1 MPVKLA
7 TREEL
12 FRKLGHVCPSIDI
25 CSNVSRL
32 SCKTGLYTF
41 LPQPSCF
48 VSFDLFLSFILSN
61 FFWGG
66 PNSVFLFYLTNIR
79 YNPPCVIV
87 KKKKNRGQLLSSFST
102 CFSARRFLDKKT
114 ILFYLCFFV
123 LRWHRVVIS
132 CLVQESSPA
141 MCCSCSIQL
150 VPNGTHWTRQR
161 FIWTLV

>member
-79 YNPPCVIV
+79 YSPPCVIV
-87 KKKKNRGQLLSSFST
+87 KKKKTVGNYSLLFKPVLVHEDSWIRRQFCFTLLFCSSLT
-102 CFSARRFLDKKT
+102 PCRN
-114 ILFYLCFFV
+114 FV
-123 LRWHRVVIS
+123 
-132 CLVQESSPA
+132 SSPGK
-141 MCCSCSIQL
+141 L
-150 VPNGTHWTRQR
+150 TRSVL
-161 FIWTLV
+161 FL